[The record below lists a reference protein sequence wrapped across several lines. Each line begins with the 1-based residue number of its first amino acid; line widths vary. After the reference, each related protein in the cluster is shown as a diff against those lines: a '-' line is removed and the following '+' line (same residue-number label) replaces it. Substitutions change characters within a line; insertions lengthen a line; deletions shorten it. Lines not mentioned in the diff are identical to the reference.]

1 MKNINMKTIITTII
15 LLTFS
20 LSSIAQINAGDKVF
34 LQFQD
39 TEGEV
44 NVDGTDACEMLGSY
58 VEGKTSLLLVDSAK
72 KSDYTFVLYV
82 IEKNMGDRKGKIDV
96 IDSKSGEIIFES
108 KWKRGTM
115 NALYGYS
122 GSSHAIGRVFKGQVL
137 KKFKQIKK

>member
-1 MKNINMKTIITTII
+1 MKTIITTFI
-15 LLTFS
+15 FS
-20 LSSIAQINAGDKVF
+20 IVTLISSAQLSSGDKVY

-44 NVDGTDACEMLGSY
+44 NVNGTDACKMLKSY
-58 VEGKTSLLLVDSAK
+58 VEGKTNLNISNTK
-72 KSDYTFVLYV
+72 EESDFTFVLYV

-96 IDSKSGEIIFES
+96 LDSKTDKVIFES

-122 GSSHAIGRVFKGQVL
+122 GTRHAIGRVFKGQVL
-137 KKFKQIKK
+137 KEFKQIKK

>member
-1 MKNINMKTIITTII
+1 MKTIITTFI
-15 LLTFS
+15 F
-20 LSSIAQINAGDKVF
+20 SIATLIASAQLSNGDKVF

-44 NVDGTDACEMLGSY
+44 NVDGNDACEMLKSY
-58 VEGKTSLLLVDSAK
+58 VIGKTSLSVVSNVSE
-72 KSDYTFVLYV
+72 SDYTFVLYV

-96 IDSKSGEIIFES
+96 LESKSKKIIFES

-122 GSSHAIGRVFKGQVL
+122 GTRHAIGRVFKGQVL
-137 KKFKQIKK
+137 KEFKQIKK

>member
-1 MKNINMKTIITTII
+1 MKTIITTFI
-15 LLTFS
+15 F
-20 LSSIAQINAGDKVF
+20 SIATLIASAQLSNGDKVF

-44 NVDGTDACEMLGSY
+44 NVDGNDACEMLKSY
-58 VEGKTSLLLVDSAK
+58 IVGKTSLNIVSNKEDSDFIFML
-72 KSDYTFVLYV
+72 SV

-96 IDSKSGEIIFES
+96 IDSTSGKIIFES

-122 GSSHAIGRVFKGQVL
+122 GARHAIGRVFKGQIL
-137 KKFKQIKK
+137 KEFKDIKK